1 MDNTQNTL
9 SGKTWQG
16 LFQAIKE
23 KIFAGSWKKSQKVI
37 FQCLQ
42 VEDGQQPEWLELRE
56 GGGGSCIVQLGGNL
70 TLNFGESPNVE
81 NVSILSMIL
90 EVDVPDKYYLSA
102 KACWG
107 IIRRAEERQKE
118 IPLILKI
125 ALLERIVEDWQRTQ
139 AAS

>member
-1 MDNTQNTL
+1 M
-9 SGKTWQG
+9 
-16 LFQAIKE
+16 
-23 KIFAGSWKKSQKVI
+23 
-37 FQCLQ
+37 
-42 VEDGQQPEWLELRE
+42 
-56 GGGGSCIVQLGGNL
+56 

-102 KACWG
+102 KACWD

>member
-1 MDNTQNTL
+1 M
-9 SGKTWQG
+9 
-16 LFQAIKE
+16 
-23 KIFAGSWKKSQKVI
+23 
-37 FQCLQ
+37 
-42 VEDGQQPEWLELRE
+42 
-56 GGGGSCIVQLGGNL
+56 

-90 EVDVPDKYYLSA
+90 EADVPDKYYLSA

>member
-1 MDNTQNTL
+1 MHSTA
-9 SGKTWQG
+9 W
-16 LFQAIKE
+16 
-23 KIFAGSWKKSQKVI
+23 
-37 FQCLQ
+37 
-42 VEDGQQPEWLELRE
+42 R
-56 GGGGSCIVQLGGNL
+56 QLDAQFWGV
-70 TLNFGESPNVE
+70 PNVE

>member
-1 MDNTQNTL
+1 M
-9 SGKTWQG
+9 
-16 LFQAIKE
+16 
-23 KIFAGSWKKSQKVI
+23 
-37 FQCLQ
+37 
-42 VEDGQQPEWLELRE
+42 
-56 GGGGSCIVQLGGNL
+56 
-70 TLNFGESPNVE
+70 TLNFGEPPNVE

-90 EVDVPDKYYLSA
+90 EADVPDKYYLSA